1 MLSRCSLPLTLLL
14 VAVAGMAA
22 CSSEQ
27 GAAPVPAETVDPPA
41 PPAPPPVEEDAGPD
55 VEAPVA
61 FTPSFP
67 KVLNR
72 GGKTIATPK
81 IVPILFKGDPLA
93 TQIDDFTKKLAGS
106 EYWKGVATE
115 YGVGAITASDAVVL
129 DEVPPT
135 TTSSTEI
142 ESWLSTKLTTTNE
155 LGTADPST
163 LYAIFYPDGV
173 SITLDGAGPEGQSC
187 QGYGGYHFEVTAGA
201 ANVGYA
207 VLPRCAD
214 IDELTVA
221 TSHEYFEWATDPFP
235 ESAPAFQRLD
245 DQHWAWQAVMIGEL
259 SDLCTFLDRDN
270 LRPTEL
276 GYLVQ
281 RHWSN
286 KASLAGQYPCA
297 PQKPTYVQAI
307 PNATDDVLVPDY
319 FDQTKYVTTQAIRVA
334 PGESKSVD
342 VLVYSDKPSS
352 QMIPLRAITYDELYG
367 TGSSTGF
374 ELSLASS
381 HVTAGGTTKLTVR
394 APKSINYDIA
404 ILVAYVDANNVHYWP
419 VIVTNDDASSVAAGR
434 PTITPTTMPGRRFD
448 LRETMRRARAYVR
461 STSWAVP
468 APR

>member
-1 MLSRCSLPLTLLL
+1 MLPRLSLPFALLFTT
-14 VAVAGMAA
+14 AAAMAA
-22 CSSEQ
+22 CSSEE
-27 GAAPVPAETVDPPA
+27 AASPPPAATVDPPA
-41 PPAPPPVEEDAGPD
+41 PPATPPVEEDAGPD
-55 VEAPVA
+55 VEAPVT
-61 FTPSFP
+61 FTPTFP

-81 IVPILFKGDPLA
+81 VVPVVFKGDPLA

-115 YGVGAITASDAVVL
+115 YGVGAIAAEDAVVL
-129 DEVPPT
+129 DEVPPA

-142 ESWLSTKLTTTNE
+142 ESWLGTKLTTTNE
-155 LGTADPST
+155 LGTADAST
-163 LYAIFYPDGV
+163 LYAIFYPEGV

-187 QGYGGYHFEVTAGA
+187 QGYGGYHFEAAAGA
-201 ANVGYA
+201 TKVGYA

-221 TSHEYFEWATDPFP
+221 ASHEYFEWATDPFP

-297 PQKPTYVQAI
+297 PQKASYVQAI

-319 FDQTKYVTTQAIRVA
+319 FDQSKYVTTQAIRVA

-342 VLVYSDKPSS
+342 VLVYSEKPSD
-352 QMIPLRAITYDELYG
+352 QLVPLRVLTYDQLYG

-381 HVTAGGTTKLTVR
+381 HVTAGGMTKLTVT
-394 APKSINYDIA
+394 APKSVNYDIA

-419 VIVTNDDASSVAAGR
+419 VIVTNDEASSAAAGR
-434 PTITPTTMPGRRFD
+434 PTITPTTMPGRRLD
-448 LRETMRRARAYVR
+448 LQARMLRAASW
-461 STSWAVP
+461 STPMIPA